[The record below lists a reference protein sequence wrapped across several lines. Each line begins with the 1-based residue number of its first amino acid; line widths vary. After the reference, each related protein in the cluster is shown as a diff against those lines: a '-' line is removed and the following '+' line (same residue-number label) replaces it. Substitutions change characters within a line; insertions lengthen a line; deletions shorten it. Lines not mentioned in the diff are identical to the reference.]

1 MTMNF
6 DLNSFVSLENVNFEF
21 RIYKKKKKIKCCCC
35 VDLQA
40 DFRRLPE
47 STRAVVGDPARFHC
61 LAPRG
66 QPEPE
71 VTWRKNGVPIEGW
84 DDELGSLDKER

>member
-1 MTMNF
+1 MT
-6 DLNSFVSLENVNFEF
+6 LLLLL
-21 RIYKKKKKIKCCCC
+21 
-35 VDLQA
+35 DLQA

-84 DDELGSLDKER
+84 DDELGSLDKERYYYHYSISFYRIHYF

>member
-1 MTMNF
+1 M
-6 DLNSFVSLENVNFEF
+6 
-21 RIYKKKKKIKCCCC
+21 KCCCCCCCC

-84 DDELGSLDKER
+84 DDELGSLDKERL

>member
-1 MTMNF
+1 
-6 DLNSFVSLENVNFEF
+6 VNFEF
-21 RIYKKKKKIKCCCC
+21 IKKMKCCCCCCCCC

-84 DDELGSLDKER
+84 DDELGSLDKERL

>member
-1 MTMNF
+1 MLIYYYGDKLLM
-6 DLNSFVSLENVNFEF
+6 LSNSNHLVPS
-21 RIYKKKKKIKCCCC
+21 IYS
-35 VDLQA
+35 DLQA

-61 LAPRG
+61 VLPRG

-71 VTWRKNGVPIEGW
+71 VTWKKNGVPIQGQW
-84 DDELGSLDKER
+84 DDELGSLDKERYK